1 MDDFIIIFDNLAY
14 LRELLKDAEHQL
26 NSAGLQIN
34 PKSKVIPITHGID
47 FCGYRTFN
55 DHLLPRKR
63 NVKNAR
69 RRILHLIDEYDNG
82 NIELEKVRASIMSF
96 LGYVSHCS
104 AYRTT
109 ERLLGEAL
117 ISARPLLKE
126 KEIV

>member
-1 MDDFIIIFDNLAY
+1 MDDFIIVSDSLAY
-14 LRELLKDAEHQL
+14 LRALLIDAEAQL
-26 NSAGLQIN
+26 NMAGLLIN

-69 RRILHLIDEYDNG
+69 RRILHLIKEYDKG
-82 NIELEKVRASIMSF
+82 NVEMEKVKASIISF

-104 AYRTT
+104 AYTTT
-109 ERLLGEAL
+109 ERLLEEAL
-117 ISARPLLKE
+117 ISARPVLDK